1 MTIAKPIP
9 GHHFHQYDDELLT
22 TLIRSWREQHD
33 KGEVE
38 TEVFKRL
45 LADAYAVLG
54 YRCALEYLEKY
65 NPETA

>member
-22 TLIRSWREQHD
+22 SLIRSWRDQHD
-33 KGEVE
+33 NGEVE
-38 TEVFKRL
+38 TDVFKRL

-54 YRCALEYLEKY
+54 YRSALEYIKQYEK
-65 NPETA
+65 E